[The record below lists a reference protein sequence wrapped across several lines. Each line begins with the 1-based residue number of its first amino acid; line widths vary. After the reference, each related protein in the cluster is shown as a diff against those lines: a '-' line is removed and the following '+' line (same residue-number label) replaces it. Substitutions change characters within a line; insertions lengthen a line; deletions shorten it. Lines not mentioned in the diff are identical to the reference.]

1 MSFFRSF
8 SQVLQSSKAD
18 ASAEETKSS
27 SRSSSKN
34 SKKSRNSRRRDRSAD
49 KREDQSKSA
58 KKGSYLQK
66 SKQKQK
72 SRTEQNKAQQA
83 EARQQEYREQQ
94 QMKQKLADAE
104 KEAERI
110 VQEAQGKSREILLEA
125 KSEALQIREAAERD
139 VKQELEK
146 IEQQQKNLDRQISSI
161 NDRLKQVDK
170 REDLLDQKRDELEK
184 KQTELEAKR
193 TELIDELE
201 NIGSLTRDEARQE
214 ILKRL
219 ERTVDKQAALM
230 IQQKMEA
237 AEQEADEKA
246 KEFLVDAM
254 KHGATDYVPE
264 FTISVVKLPD
274 ADMKGRII
282 GKDGRN
288 IRAFERSTG
297 VDVELDETPN
307 EVRLSCF
314 DPVRREIARISLERL
329 LKDGRIQ
336 PTRIDEVVKKVTKEL
351 EKIMFEE
358 GKRLCHKVGIYNMPN
373 EIMGRLGRFKYRFSY
388 GQNLIQHTLEE
399 TQIGIKLANELGL
412 DVRTVT
418 MGCLLHD
425 IGKVIEG
432 EGNHV
437 ELGVRYLQK
446 NNFPQEVI
454 DCVAQHHEDE
464 PFTSLESVLVY
475 ISDAISGSRPGARN
489 ENHEEY
495 VQRLQKLEEIADSYE
510 GVEKSFAIQAG
521 REVRVILKA
530 DKSSD
535 RDVNVIA
542 TQIAARYEEDMTYPG
557 TVTVNVIREVR
568 GSAVAK

>member
-8 SQVLQSSKAD
+8 SRVLQSDKSSD
-18 ASAEETKSS
+18 ASNSGKPSDP
-27 SRSSSKN
+27 SRP
-34 SKKSRNSRRRDRSAD
+34 RRPRRRKKARAISAPE
-49 KREDQSKSA
+49 KGQEA
-58 KKGSYLQK
+58 GGSYLQK
-66 SKQKQK
+66 SKQKQQ
-72 SRTEQNKAQQA
+72 SRTELTKAQQA
-83 EARQQEYREQQ
+83 EARQREYREQQ
-94 QMKQKLADAE
+94 LLKEKLANAE
-104 KEAERI
+104 KEAAKL
-110 VQEAQGKSREILLEA
+110 VQDAQGKAREILLEA
-125 KSEALQIREAAERD
+125 KSEALQVREGAERD
-139 VKQELEK
+139 AKLELEK
-146 IEQQQKNLDRQISSI
+146 LDAQQQNLDRQISSI

-170 REDLLDQKRDELEK
+170 RESLLDEKRDDLEK
-184 KQTELEAKR
+184 RKEELEAKR
-193 TELIDELE
+193 AELVEELE
-201 NIGSLTRDEARQE
+201 NIGGLTREEARQE
-214 ILKRL
+214 ILSRL

-230 IQQKMEA
+230 IQEKIEI

-246 KEFLVDAM
+246 KELLVDAM
-254 KHGATDYVPE
+254 KHAATDYVPE

-288 IRAFERSTG
+288 IRAFERTTG
-297 VDVELDETPN
+297 VDVELDETPQ

-336 PTRIDEVVKKVTKEL
+336 PTRIDEVVQKVTKEL
-351 EKIMFEE
+351 DKIMFEE
-358 GKRLCHKVGIYNMPN
+358 GKRLCHKVGVYNMPN
-373 EIMGRLGRFKYRFSY
+373 EVMTRLGRFKYRFSY
-388 GQNLIQHTLEE
+388 GQNLILHTLEE
-399 TQIGIKLANELGL
+399 TQIGIKLAEELGL

-425 IGKVIEG
+425 IGKVIDG

-446 NNFPQEVI
+446 MKFPQEVI

-521 REVRVILKA
+521 REVRVILKP

-557 TVTVNVIREVR
+557 TVTVNVIREIR